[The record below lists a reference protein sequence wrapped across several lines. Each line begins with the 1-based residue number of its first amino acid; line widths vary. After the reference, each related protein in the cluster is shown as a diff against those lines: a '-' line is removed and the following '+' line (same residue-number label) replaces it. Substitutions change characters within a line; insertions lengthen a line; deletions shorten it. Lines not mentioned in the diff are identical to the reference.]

1 MRHKLNQSFP
11 RTSAR
16 AVLFDLDGTL
26 ADTAPDLAR
35 ALNRVRAAN
44 DLAPLPAEI
53 TRPNASSGAR
63 GLLKVGFG
71 LNPGDERYEALR
83 LQFLDF
89 YAAELCVDTRL
100 FDGIA
105 ELLAQLDPD
114 RLPWGVVTNK
124 AERFTLP
131 LLQGLHLAGRAAC
144 IVGGD
149 TTARA
154 KPHPDPLLHAAAA
167 LELPPSACLY
177 VGDDLRDVQ
186 AARAAGMRVIAAKYG
201 YLGDGGS
208 IGPGRP
214 MPSSTIRAKC
224 SITSGPLFP
233 AWFRPIDNANVVRD

>member
-1 MRHKLNQSFP
+1 MNDRRML
-11 RTSAR
+11 

-44 DLAPLPAEI
+44 DLAPMPLEI
-53 TRPNASSGAR
+53 TRPYTSSGAR

-71 LNPGDERYEALR
+71 LNPGDDRYEALK

-89 YAAELCVDTRL
+89 YATEICVDTRL
-100 FDGIA
+100 FDGMA
-105 ELLAQLDPD
+105 ELLDRLDQD

-131 LLQGLHLAGRAAC
+131 LLQGLHLARRAAC

-149 TTARA
+149 TAART

-167 LELPPSACLY
+167 LQLPPSACLY

-186 AARAAGMRVIAAKYG
+186 SAHAAGMRVLAAKYG
-201 YLGDGGS
+201 YLGDGG
-208 IGPGRP
+208 
-214 MPSSTIRAKC
+214 
-224 SITSGPLFP
+224 
-233 AWFRPIDNANVVRD
+233 PIESWEADGVIDHPREVLDYL